1 MLDTV
6 VRAIAEPRRRE
17 ILEILRNREL
27 TAGSIAA
34 NFDLTRP
41 AISQHLQV
49 LLNAGLVSVRRK
61 GTQRLYQVRAEGTEE
76 LRDFLDSFWDDRLSR
91 LKEAA
96 EADQRRKGNDE
107 GRRGNGNRQAG
118 EDKSGP

>member
-27 TAGSIAA
+27 SAGSIAA
-34 NFDLTRP
+34 NFNLTRP

-49 LLNAGLVSVRRK
+49 LLNAGLVTMRRK

-76 LRDFLDSFWDDRLSR
+76 LRVFLDSFWEERLSR
-91 LKEAA
+91 LKDAA
-96 EADQRRKGNDE
+96 EADQRRKGDDE
-107 GRRGNGNRQAG
+107 SRRGNGNRQEG
-118 EDKSGP
+118 EDIGSS